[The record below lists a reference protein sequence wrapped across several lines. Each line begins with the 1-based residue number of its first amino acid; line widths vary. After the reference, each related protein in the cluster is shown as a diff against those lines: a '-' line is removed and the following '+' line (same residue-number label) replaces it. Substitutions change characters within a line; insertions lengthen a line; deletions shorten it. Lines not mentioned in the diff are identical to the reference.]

1 VYTEN
6 RRTKP
11 TTKGC
16 EVARKGEALG
26 KVVTN
31 MKITELTWKGS
42 INKADGSSE
51 AVGGVVEFNEPE
63 SIEEAIDTFGEA
75 SFLALAVRQ
84 AKQDAQNAAREA
96 AKRGESVTANKLAKA
111 VKDLIKSGQLSEADI
126 MRLINR

>member
-1 VYTEN
+1 M
-6 RRTKP
+6 
-11 TTKGC
+11 
-16 EVARKGEALG
+16 ARKGEALG